1 MQYNTNFLSQV
12 IFSISYNEIDILKT
26 SLDHKITQMFEE
38 MTGAKL
44 SVVNSTQVSF
54 RGDKGLVE
62 SIQLSQW
69 EFRGTSLQIRVQNN
83 YLQVINLKYTNH
95 KEYHGI
101 ILKIYEVFTD
111 FYKTTI
117 NRIAFRYVN
126 NISFPTGEAFNFKDL
141 IKPSLYNAT
150 LDFSEDGIVR
160 SVGSMIIKDDD
171 VSTTFIYGFVNSE
184 FPNKIV
190 KREFV
195 LDYDASVNPIGEDYR
210 IKDVVEK
217 LRTKVNYFFEK
228 SIEQELRTIM
238 SK

>member
-1 MQYNTNFLSQV
+1 MEYNRNFLSQV
-12 IFSISYNEIDILKT
+12 IFTISYNEIDILKT
-26 SLDHKITQMFEE
+26 SLDQKISQMFED

-44 SVVNSTQVSF
+44 SIVNSTQVSF

-95 KEYHGI
+95 RDYHGI

-126 NISFPTGEAFNFKDL
+126 NISFPTGDAFDFKDL
-141 IKPSLYNAT
+141 IKPSLYNPTIEFAG
-150 LDFSEDGIVR
+150 DGIVR

-171 VSTTFIYGFVNSE
+171 ISTTFIYGFVNTE
-184 FPNKIV
+184 FPNKIA

-195 LDYDASVNPIGEDYR
+195 LDYDASVNPIGQDYR
-210 IKDVVEK
+210 IREVIEK

-228 SIEQELRTIM
+228 SIEDGLRTIM
-238 SK
+238 SR